1 MARWGT
7 IREEDLKLSHRAD
20 TPEAAFSYLQQKLEP
35 IVAAKQQ

>member
-7 IREEDLKLSHRAD
+7 ISEEDLDLSHRAD
-20 TPEAAFSYLQQKLEP
+20 TPEAAFSYLQRKLEP

>member
-7 IREEDLKLSHRAD
+7 IREEDLELSHRAD

-35 IVAAKQQ
+35 TVAAKQQ